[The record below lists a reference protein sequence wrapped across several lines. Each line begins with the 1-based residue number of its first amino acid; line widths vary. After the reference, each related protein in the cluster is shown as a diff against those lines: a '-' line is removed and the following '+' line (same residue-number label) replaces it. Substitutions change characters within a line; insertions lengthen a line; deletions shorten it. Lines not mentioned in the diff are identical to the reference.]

1 MGINDLDSVVN
12 EMDVQDRYRVAFRNA
27 FKDIIFESKFRT
39 DGLAYSPKN
48 KLRMIIEQKHGY
60 NFTSICERAK
70 VVAQVIRYIKT
81 IHDQDP
87 KIMPK
92 VAVIGDENEC
102 FVLPVKDII
111 NYISVKE
118 YNWSLSPSSMHQD
131 KVLVDD
137 LTDDNVIKQLY
148 IYKPQNEFG
157 EIVNKIKDINKGVSV
172 PRTLTEKNIDRVYE
186 YFTDKITL
194 KRLGKKISP
203 NDSVN
208 LFAHIMLHPN
218 SVMLNNHTKQLFT
231 GMFKEPL
238 SVSNVES
245 YNSFI
250 TEFSRTYTP
259 KQKHI
264 FTAILDRLIEDT
276 TRRKQG
282 EFFTPTIWVN
292 KSYEYIASV
301 YGDDWKEEYVVWD
314 CAWGTGN
321 LTRDYKFKELYVST
335 LNQSDIDTANQMGYN
350 PEATKFQFDFLN
362 DSYEKLPKGLRD
374 AIESGKKIIILINP
388 PYGRANGNGKF
399 GTIEKDSATTI
410 IGEEMKQLKWGS
422 SSSQLYS
429 QFLYRIWELNKNGNI
444 NLCVFTK
451 SVYKT
456 GDSFKNFRQNFYQR
470 FKFAKGFLFNASHF
484 SDTSDS
490 WGVDFSIWESGS
502 EIRDSLVIKIL
513 DVNINGVISL
523 GEKML
528 YNMDNNI
535 KASDWIKEN
544 LKGIRTLEKP
554 QLTSALKVKNS
565 AGDFITEN
573 ALGCFMNKMNSVYV
587 NDTWVSLFSSSTSKG
602 NGGVSIVPENFLKVT
617 SLFCARKTIKQNWIN
632 DKDEYFK
639 PNTEHIGF
647 NSFSKE
653 SIVYSLFNNGSEQ
666 SSLRQIT
673 YKDQLWDIKN
683 NFFWMSKNEMIELA
697 NQNNH
702 NELYNDVRTD
712 SDRYVHTLLFGE
724 DGIYNQLSDEAK
736 DVLDSA
742 SNLVRLSFGM
752 RRNFA
757 DDTNHL
763 NSWDAGY
770 AQLKLLWKEYYPEQF
785 KEFRAKYKVLE
796 DKMRPMVYELGFL
809 VK

>member
-1 MGINDLDSVVN
+1 MGINDLDTVIN

-27 FKDIIFESKFRT
+27 FKDIIFESKYRT

-60 NFTSICERAK
+60 NFTSISERVK

-81 IHDQDP
+81 IHDEDP

-118 YNWSLSPSSMHQD
+118 YNWSLSPSSMYQD
-131 KVLVDD
+131 KVLIDD
-137 LTDDNVIKQLY
+137 LIDDDVIKQLY
-148 IYKPQNEFG
+148 IYKPQTEFR
-157 EIVNKIKDINKGVSV
+157 EIVNKIKDINKGVNV
-172 PRTLTEKNIDRVYE
+172 PRTLTEKNIDMVYK

-194 KRLGKKISP
+194 KRFGKKISP

-218 SVMLNNHTKQLFT
+218 SVMMNNHTKQLFT

-245 YNSFI
+245 YISFI

-292 KSYEYIASV
+292 KGHDYIASV
-301 YGDDWKEEYVVWD
+301 YGEDWKDKYIVWD
-314 CAWGTGN
+314 PAWGTGN
-321 LTRDYKFKELYVST
+321 LTRDHKFKELYVST

-350 PEATKFQFDFLN
+350 PEAVKFQYDFLN
-362 DSYEKLPKGLRD
+362 DNYDKLPEGLRT
-374 AIESGKKIIILINP
+374 AIENGKKIIVLMNP
-388 PYGRANGNGKF
+388 PYGTARTDKNISDSKTSIGK
-399 GTIEKDSATTI
+399 TMINSQMLNEKL
-410 IGEEMKQLKWGS
+410 GEPSK
-422 SSSQLYS
+422 QLYS
-429 QFLYRIWELNKNGNI
+429 QFLFRVIKNFKIKNVAMFSPSLFLTTKSYVGFRETIFKDINVVSGFIMNAKEFDGTSEWPILFSIMKNDEVKINFDLLQNKELDIVKIGEKTLMYLNKERGCDWVKQHNSKIKTVVPNLSSTLQVKDTKKLGVEGMICVLNNGTNRIEKNEKECAFLSSMYSGNI
-444 NLCVFTK
+444 GVPIT
-451 SVYKT
+451 
-456 GDSFKNFRQNFYQR
+456 
-470 FKFAKGFLFNASHF
+470 FN
-484 SDTSDS
+484 
-490 WGVDFSIWESGS
+490 
-502 EIRDSLVIKIL
+502 
-513 DVNINGVISL
+513 
-523 GEKML
+523 
-528 YNMDNNI
+528 
-535 KASDWIKEN
+535 
-544 LKGIRTLEKP
+544 
-554 QLTSALKVKNS
+554 
-565 AGDFITEN
+565 
-573 ALGCFMNKMNSVYV
+573 
-587 NDTWVSLFSSSTSKG
+587 
-602 NGGVSIVPENFLKVT
+602 NFLKST
-617 SLFCARKTIKQNWIN
+617 ALFASRKSIKPTWQNM
-632 DKDEYFK
+632 KDEYYVPNDNHENYNDFK
-639 PNTEHIGF
+639 LD
-647 NSFSKE
+647 
-653 SIVYSLFNNGSEQ
+653 SIVYSIFNNRSYQ
-666 SSLRQIT
+666 SSLRNVIYRGNT
-673 YKDQLWDIKN
+673 YNIKN
-683 NFFWMSKNEMIELA
+683 EFFWMSKNEMVEIS
-697 NQNNH
+697 NQNNY
-702 NELYNDVRTD
+702 NELHRDAVTD

-724 DGIYNQLSDEAK
+724 EGIYNQLSDEAK

-742 SNLVRLSFGM
+742 TNLVKLSFGM

-757 DDTNHL
+757 DDANHL

-785 KEFRAKYKVLE
+785 KEFRTKYKVLE

-809 VK
+809 LK

>member
-39 DGLAYSPKN
+39 DGLAYSEKN

-60 NFTSICERAK
+60 NFTSMVERAK

-81 IHDQDP
+81 IHDEDP

-172 PRTLTEKNIDRVYE
+172 PRTLTEKNIDRVYK

-245 YNSFI
+245 YNSFV

-301 YGDDWKEEYVVWD
+301 YGDDWKEKYVVWD

-388 PYGRANGNGKF
+388 PYATSSNFGETDKKDASKTVQNSLMIAEGWGK
-399 GTIEKDSATTI
+399 
-410 IGEEMKQLKWGS
+410 
-422 SSSQLYS
+422 SSQNLYA
-429 QFLYRIWELNKNGNI
+429 QFLFRIHNLSKLNSNI
-444 NLCVFTK
+444 RISFFSPSLFLTGTSFVEFRKKFNSVF
-451 SVYKT
+451 
-456 GDSFKNFRQNFYQR
+456 GFK
-470 FKFAKGFLFNASHF
+470 KGFLFEAKHF
-484 SDTSDS
+484 SEVSED
-490 WGVDFSIWESGS
+490 WGINFVCYDNTPNSSK
-502 EIRDSLVIKIL
+502 VIL
-513 DVNINGVISL
+513 DVIDVDKNFELSKIEEKEIYNLDNGFPANKWVREKIKKIKTNSNLPQMKSSLVVYNGNKNDGAYIENSL
-523 GEKML
+523 GYFL
-528 YNMDNNI
+528 N
-535 KASDWIKEN
+535 ASNCVD
-544 LKGIRTLEKP
+544 
-554 QLTSALKVKNS
+554 KNS
-565 AGDFITEN
+565 QQVGMWSVGFYNGHGVSVTEEN
-573 ALGCFMNKMNSVYV
+573 FKEC
-587 NDTWVSLFSSSTSKG
+587 VSLFA
-602 NGGVSIVPENFLKVT
+602 
-617 SLFCARKTIKQNWIN
+617 ARKVIKKNWVN
-632 DKDEYFK
+632 SKDEYVK
-639 PNTEHIGF
+639 PNIDNPIF
-647 NSFSKE
+647 KNFVADSV
-653 SIVYSLFNNGSEQ
+653 IISLFHIHAYQ
-666 SSLRQIT
+666 TSLRLIDAT
-673 YKDQLWDIKN
+673 IKN
-683 NFFWMSKNEMIELA
+683 NFFWMSKNEMTELA
-697 NQNNH
+697 NQNNY
-702 NELYNDVRTD
+702 NELYNDARTD

-724 DGIYNQLSDEAK
+724 EGIYDQLSDEAK
-736 DVLDSA
+736 DVLNSA
-742 SNLVRLSFGM
+742 SNLVRLSLE
-752 RRNFA
+752 RRREFA
-757 DDTNHL
+757 NDTNQL

-770 AQLKLLWKEYYPEQF
+770 AQLKLLWQEYYPEQF
-785 KEFRAKYKVLE
+785 KEFRVKYKVLE

-809 VK
+809 LK

>member
-1 MGINDLDSVVN
+1 MVINDLDSVVN

-27 FKDIIFESKFRT
+27 FKDIIFESKYRT

-60 NFTSICERAK
+60 NFTSISERVK
-70 VVAQVIRYIKT
+70 VIAQVIRYIKT
-81 IHDQDP
+81 IHDEDP

-137 LTDDNVIKQLY
+137 LIDDDVIKQLY
-148 IYKPQNEFG
+148 NYKPHTEFR
-157 EIVNKIKDINKGVSV
+157 EIVNKIKDINKGVNV
-172 PRTLTEKNIDRVYE
+172 PRTLTEKNIDIVYK

-194 KRLGKKISP
+194 KRFGKKISP

-208 LFAHIMLHPN
+208 LFAHIMLHPY

-245 YNSFI
+245 YISFI

-282 EFFTPTIWVN
+282 EFFTQTIWAN
-292 KSYEYIASV
+292 KGHEYIMSV
-301 YGDDWKEEYVVWD
+301 YGEDWKEKYIVWD
-314 CAWGTGN
+314 PAWGTGN
-321 LTRDYKFKELYVST
+321 LTRDHKFKELYVST

-350 PEATKFQFDFLN
+350 PEAVKFQYDFLN
-362 DSYEKLPKGLRD
+362 DDYDKLPEGLKT
-374 AIESGKKIIILINP
+374 AIENGKKIIVLMNP
-388 PYGRANGNGKF
+388 PYGTARTDKNISDSKTSIGK
-399 GTIEKDSATTI
+399 TMINSQMLNEKL
-410 IGEEMKQLKWGS
+410 GES
-422 SSSQLYS
+422 SKQLYS
-429 QFLYRIWELNKNGNI
+429 QFLFRVIKNFKIKNVAMFSPSLFLTTKSYVGFRETIFKDINVVSGFIMNAKEFDGTSEWPILFSIMKNDEVKINFDLLQNKELDIVKIGEKTLMYLSKERGCDWVKQHNSKIKTVVPNLSSTLQVKDTKKLGVEGMICVLNNGTNRIEKNEKECAFLSSMYSGNI
-444 NLCVFTK
+444 GVPVT
-451 SVYKT
+451 
-456 GDSFKNFRQNFYQR
+456 
-470 FKFAKGFLFNASHF
+470 FN
-484 SDTSDS
+484 
-490 WGVDFSIWESGS
+490 
-502 EIRDSLVIKIL
+502 
-513 DVNINGVISL
+513 
-523 GEKML
+523 
-528 YNMDNNI
+528 
-535 KASDWIKEN
+535 
-544 LKGIRTLEKP
+544 
-554 QLTSALKVKNS
+554 
-565 AGDFITEN
+565 
-573 ALGCFMNKMNSVYV
+573 
-587 NDTWVSLFSSSTSKG
+587 
-602 NGGVSIVPENFLKVT
+602 NFLKST
-617 SLFCARKTIKQNWIN
+617 ALFASRKSIKPTWQNM
-632 DKDEYFK
+632 KDEYYVPNENHENYNNFK
-639 PNTEHIGF
+639 LD
-647 NSFSKE
+647 
-653 SIVYSLFNNGSEQ
+653 SIVYSIFNNRSYQ
-666 SSLRQIT
+666 SSLRNVIYRGNT
-673 YKDQLWDIKN
+673 YNIKN
-683 NFFWMSKNEMIELA
+683 EFFWMSKNEMVEIS
-697 NQNNH
+697 NQNNY
-702 NELYNDVRTD
+702 NELHRDAVTD

-724 DGIYNQLSDEAK
+724 EGIYNQLSDEAK
-736 DVLDSA
+736 DILDSA
-742 SNLVRLSFGM
+742 TNLVKLSFGM

-757 DDTNHL
+757 NDTNHL

-809 VK
+809 LK

>member
-39 DGLAYSPKN
+39 DGLAYSEKN

-60 NFTSICERAK
+60 NFTSIVERAK

-81 IHDQDP
+81 IHDEDP

-172 PRTLTEKNIDRVYE
+172 PRTLTEKNIDKVFE

-194 KRLGKKISP
+194 KRFGKKISP

-208 LFAHIMLHPN
+208 LFAHIMLHPD

-245 YNSFI
+245 YNSFV

-264 FTAILDRLIEDT
+264 FTAILDRLIEDV

-301 YGDDWKEEYVVWD
+301 YGDDWKEKYIVWD
-314 CAWGTGN
+314 CSWGTGN

-374 AIESGKKIIILINP
+374 AIESGKKIIVLINP
-388 PYGRANGNGKF
+388 PYGRSSSGKK
-399 GTIEKDSATTI
+399 GGRESTTGLSI
-410 IGEEMKQLKWGS
+410 TKVNSEMVKNKIGKA
-422 SSSQLYS
+422 SSQLYC
-429 QFLYRIWELNKNGNI
+429 QFIYRLSKMGIDNICMFTPPLYLTGQSMKKFRDNLFSNYGFKGGFIMDSANFADVKSWGLTFSMISKGDENKNFTFDILKKSKSSPIENLGQKTLYNTDNKKSLNDWYKEKNLRKVDFPGTTNGINIVNKHKSTLSEDSFGWFYADSNTVEKNPTNVSLFSLGFSHGQGCNI
-444 NLCVFTK
+444 NRDNFEKIIVSFSSRKTIK
-451 SVYKT
+451 SDWVNQKDEYMVPNEGHDKFE
-456 GDSFKNFRQNFYQR
+456 DFK
-470 FKFAKGFLFNASHF
+470 
-484 SDTSDS
+484 
-490 WGVDFSIWESGS
+490 
-502 EIRDSLVIKIL
+502 RDSLV
-513 DVNINGVISL
+513 
-523 GEKML
+523 
-528 YNMDNNI
+528 
-535 KASDWIKEN
+535 
-544 LKGIRTLEKP
+544 
-554 QLTSALKVKNS
+554 
-565 AGDFITEN
+565 F
-573 ALGCFMNKMNSVYV
+573 
-587 NDTWVSLFSSSTSKG
+587 SLF
-602 NGGVSIVPENFLKVT
+602 
-617 SLFCARKTIKQNWIN
+617 
-632 DKDEYFK
+632 
-639 PNTEHIGF
+639 HIH
-647 NSFSKE
+647 SF
-653 SIVYSLFNNGSEQ
+653 Q
-666 SSLRQIT
+666 TSLRQIT
-673 YKDQLWDIKN
+673 YREQLWNIKN
-683 NFFWMSKNEMIELA
+683 EFFWMSKNEMMTIA
-697 NQNNH
+697 NQNNY

-742 SNLVRLSFGM
+742 SNLVRLSLE
-752 RRNFA
+752 RRREFA
-757 DDTNHL
+757 NDTNHL

-809 VK
+809 LK

>member
-1 MGINDLDSVVN
+1 MVINDLDSVVN

-27 FKDIIFESKFRT
+27 FKDIIFESKYRT

-60 NFTSICERAK
+60 NFTSISERVK
-70 VVAQVIRYIKT
+70 VIAQVIRYIKT
-81 IHDQDP
+81 IHDEDP

-137 LTDDNVIKQLY
+137 LIDDDVIKQLY
-148 IYKPQNEFG
+148 IYKPQTEFR
-157 EIVNKIKDINKGVSV
+157 EIVNKIKDINKGVNV
-172 PRTLTEKNIDRVYE
+172 PRTLTEKNIDMVYK

-194 KRLGKKISP
+194 KRFGKKISP

-208 LFAHIMLHPN
+208 LFAHIMLHPY

-245 YNSFI
+245 YISFI

-282 EFFTPTIWVN
+282 EFFTQTIWTN
-292 KSYEYIASV
+292 KGHEYIMSV
-301 YGDDWKEEYVVWD
+301 YGEDWKEKYIVWD
-314 CAWGTGN
+314 PAWGTGN
-321 LTRDYKFKELYVST
+321 LTRDHKFKELYVST

-350 PEATKFQFDFLN
+350 PEAVKFQYDFLN
-362 DSYEKLPKGLRD
+362 DDYDKLPEGLKT
-374 AIESGKKIIILINP
+374 AIENGKKIIVLMNP
-388 PYGRANGNGKF
+388 PYQDGSELSTKNGESLIKGNVQTSVNLLMKEDKIGKC
-399 GTIEKDSATTI
+399 S
-410 IGEEMKQLKWGS
+410 KQL
-422 SSSQLYS
+422 YA
-429 QFLYRIWELNKNGNI
+429 QFLYKVLKLNKLGNI
-444 NLCVFTK
+444 SIACFSPTLYLSGESYGEF
-451 SVYKT
+451 
-456 GDSFKNFRQNFYQR
+456 QN
-470 FKFAKGFLFNASHF
+470 KFFEKYEFGKGFMFNASNF
-484 SDTSDS
+484 SDTADS
-490 WGVDFSIWESGS
+490 WPISFVVWKNGKQKERVFNLDVLHDTENGIEKTHKKKIISVEDDNRLVKNIKKSLITGGESLGICSFQGNTVQGNNQFVTILNGGRKLSGKGSFEIFPNNIFQISSFFAVRRLFSGS
-502 EIRDSLVIKIL
+502 NVKWTEYYDDYMTPNKSHSLYQKFEIDSLVYSIFESKSNQIANEL
-513 DVNINGVISL
+513 VNN
-523 GEKML
+523 
-528 YNMDNNI
+528 
-535 KASDWIKEN
+535 
-544 LKGIRTLEKP
+544 
-554 QLTSALKVKNS
+554 Q
-565 AGDFITEN
+565 
-573 ALGCFMNKMNSVYV
+573 
-587 NDTWVSLFSSSTSKG
+587 
-602 NGGVSIVPENFLKVT
+602 
-617 SLFCARKTIKQNWIN
+617 
-632 DKDEYFK
+632 
-639 PNTEHIGF
+639 
-647 NSFSKE
+647 
-653 SIVYSLFNNGSEQ
+653 
-666 SSLRQIT
+666 
-673 YKDQLWDIKN
+673 
-683 NFFWMSKNEMIELA
+683 FFWMSKNEMVEIS
-697 NQNNH
+697 NQNNY
-702 NELYNDVRTD
+702 NELHRDAVTD

-724 DGIYNQLSDEAK
+724 EGIYNQLSDEAK

-742 SNLVRLSFGM
+742 TNLVKLSFGM

-809 VK
+809 LK

>member
-1 MGINDLDSVVN
+1 MVINDLDSVVN

-27 FKDIIFESKFRT
+27 FKDIIFESKYRT

-60 NFTSICERAK
+60 NFTSISERVK
-70 VVAQVIRYIKT
+70 VIAQVIRYIKT
-81 IHDQDP
+81 IHDEDP

-137 LTDDNVIKQLY
+137 LIDDDVIKQLY
-148 IYKPQNEFG
+148 IYKPQTEFR
-157 EIVNKIKDINKGVSV
+157 EIVNKIKDINKGVNV
-172 PRTLTEKNIDRVYE
+172 PRTLTEKNIDIVYK

-194 KRLGKKISP
+194 KRFGKKISP

-208 LFAHIMLHPN
+208 LFAHIMLHPY

-245 YNSFI
+245 YISFI

-282 EFFTPTIWVN
+282 EFFTQTIWAN
-292 KSYEYIASV
+292 KGHEYIMSV
-301 YGDDWKEEYVVWD
+301 YGEDWKEKYIVWD
-314 CAWGTGN
+314 PAWGTGN
-321 LTRDYKFKELYVST
+321 LTRDHKFKELYVST

-350 PEATKFQFDFLN
+350 PEAVKFQYDFLN
-362 DSYEKLPKGLRD
+362 DDYDKLPEGLKT
-374 AIESGKKIIILINP
+374 AIENGKKIIVLMNP
-388 PYGRANGNGKF
+388 PYGTARTDKNISDSKTSIGK
-399 GTIEKDSATTI
+399 TMINSQMLNEKL
-410 IGEEMKQLKWGS
+410 GES
-422 SSSQLYS
+422 SKQLYS
-429 QFLYRIWELNKNGNI
+429 QFLFRVIKNFKIKNVAMFSPSLFLTTKSYVGFRETIFKDINVVSGFIMNAKEFDGTSEWPILFSIMKNDEVKINFDLLQNKELDIVKIGEKTLMYLSKERGCDWVKQHNSKIKTVVPNLSSTLQVKDTKKLGVEGMICVLNNGTNRIEKNEKECAFLSSMYSGNI
-444 NLCVFTK
+444 GVPVT
-451 SVYKT
+451 
-456 GDSFKNFRQNFYQR
+456 
-470 FKFAKGFLFNASHF
+470 FN
-484 SDTSDS
+484 
-490 WGVDFSIWESGS
+490 
-502 EIRDSLVIKIL
+502 
-513 DVNINGVISL
+513 
-523 GEKML
+523 
-528 YNMDNNI
+528 
-535 KASDWIKEN
+535 
-544 LKGIRTLEKP
+544 
-554 QLTSALKVKNS
+554 
-565 AGDFITEN
+565 
-573 ALGCFMNKMNSVYV
+573 
-587 NDTWVSLFSSSTSKG
+587 
-602 NGGVSIVPENFLKVT
+602 NFLKST
-617 SLFCARKTIKQNWIN
+617 ALFASRKSIKPTWQNM
-632 DKDEYFK
+632 KDEYYVPNENHENYNNFK
-639 PNTEHIGF
+639 LD
-647 NSFSKE
+647 
-653 SIVYSLFNNGSEQ
+653 SIVYSIFNNRSYQ
-666 SSLRQIT
+666 SSLRNVIYRGNT
-673 YKDQLWDIKN
+673 YNIKN
-683 NFFWMSKNEMIELA
+683 EFFWMSKNEMVEIS
-697 NQNNH
+697 NQNNY
-702 NELYNDVRTD
+702 NELHRDAVTD

-724 DGIYNQLSDEAK
+724 EGIYNQLSDEAK
-736 DVLDSA
+736 DILDSA
-742 SNLVRLSFGM
+742 TNLVKLSFGM

-757 DDTNHL
+757 NDTNHL

-809 VK
+809 LK